1 MKSDL
6 TIKNRYCTIPQ
17 AKFRKWDEMDVLLWK
32 LGKNDSRRRSGVYYL
47 NAYKDAYVQYNRDKI
62 IKHAYA
68 AGIRPELLGG
78 VAWIESGGMPENYK
92 FQIYE
97 TKRMIG
103 LLDMPENKTSFG
115 SMGIQI
121 RTAAITLGLDPSEL
135 TTRNQLELATCLME
149 DDFTFQIAATYL
161 RDLVLFDYPS
171 SATLYMTNEQY
182 IMAGIRY
189 NRGVERDLGFFIY
202 LINN

>member
-68 AGIRPELLGG
+68 AGIRPELLA
-78 VAWIESGGMPENYK
+78 AWP
-92 FQIYE
+92 
-97 TKRMIG
+97 G
-103 LLDMPENKTSFG
+103 LSQEVCLKIISF
-115 SMGIQI
+115 
-121 RTAAITLGLDPSEL
+121 R
-135 TTRNQLELATCLME
+135 
-149 DDFTFQIAATYL
+149 
-161 RDLVLFDYPS
+161 
-171 SATLYMTNEQY
+171 YMKQKE
-182 IMAGIRY
+182 
-189 NRGVERDLGFFIY
+189 
-202 LINN
+202 

>member
-68 AGIRPELLGG
+68 AGIRPELLG
-78 VAWIESGGMPENYK
+78 AWP
-92 FQIYE
+92 
-97 TKRMIG
+97 G
-103 LLDMPENKTSFG
+103 LSQEVCLKIISF
-115 SMGIQI
+115 
-121 RTAAITLGLDPSEL
+121 R
-135 TTRNQLELATCLME
+135 
-149 DDFTFQIAATYL
+149 
-161 RDLVLFDYPS
+161 
-171 SATLYMTNEQY
+171 YMKQKE
-182 IMAGIRY
+182 
-189 NRGVERDLGFFIY
+189 
-202 LINN
+202 

>member
-1 MKSDL
+1 
-6 TIKNRYCTIPQ
+6 
-17 AKFRKWDEMDVLLWK
+17 
-32 LGKNDSRRRSGVYYL
+32 
-47 NAYKDAYVQYNRDKI
+47 DKI

-103 LLDMPENKTSFG
+103 SLDMPENKTSFG

-149 DDFTFQIAATYL
+149 DDFTFKIAATHL
-161 RDLVLFDYPS
+161 RDLALFDYPS
-171 SATLYMTNEQY
+171 SATLYMTN
-182 IMAGIRY
+182 
-189 NRGVERDLGFFIY
+189 
-202 LINN
+202 